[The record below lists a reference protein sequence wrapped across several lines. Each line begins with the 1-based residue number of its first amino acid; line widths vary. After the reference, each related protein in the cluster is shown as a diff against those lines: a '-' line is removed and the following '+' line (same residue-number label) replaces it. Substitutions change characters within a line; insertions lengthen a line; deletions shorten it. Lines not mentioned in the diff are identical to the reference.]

1 MRTTPDKSGGTEMT
15 NRTSE
20 ASPRIYARV
29 AGFAYLLII
38 IIAMLNESFIDAK
51 LIVSGNDA
59 ATANNI
65 MANDLL
71 FRIGIAGVLILYTSV
86 VVLSWALYVILKTVD
101 KNLALLAML
110 FRSGEAILGGATVL
124 LSFVVL
130 LLLNGKGYSTVF
142 ETEQLQ
148 ALAGLFLNVRTAG
161 LDIVLIFVGLGGTI
175 FCYLFFKS
183 RYVPRI
189 LAAWG
194 IFTYLSM
201 LVLSFVSILLPNH
214 PVMIETV
221 LYAFGGGFE
230 LIFGFWLLIRGVNVQ
245 QWDNHIK
252 EAS

>member
-1 MRTTPDKSGGTEMT
+1 MT
-15 NRTSE
+15 NRTAE
-20 ASPRIYARV
+20 ASPLIYARV

-38 IIAMLNESFIDAK
+38 IIAILNVNFVDSK

-71 FRIGIAGVLILYTSV
+71 FRIGIAGVLIIYTSV
-86 VVLSWALYVILKTVD
+86 VVLSLALYVILKTVN

-110 FRSGEAILGGATVL
+110 LWSGEAILGSVTVL
-124 LSFVVL
+124 ISFIVL

-148 ALAGLFLNVRTAG
+148 ALVGLFLNVRTAG
-161 LDIVLIFVGLGGTI
+161 LDIVLIFVGLGGTV

-183 RYVPRI
+183 KYVPRI

-194 IFTYLSM
+194 ILTYLSM
-201 LVLSFVSILLPNH
+201 LILSFVSILLPNH
-214 PVMIETV
+214 PAMIEIV
-221 LYAFGGGFE
+221 LYALGTFFE
-230 LIFGFWLLIRGVNVQ
+230 LIFGFWLLFKGVNVQ
-245 QWDNHIK
+245 QWDNHAP
-252 EAS
+252 ASPAIQPMS